1 LIGTT
6 TKVSFADLPRTA
18 QDEIN
23 KRFGEYEVKE
33 VIMFDDNEFNETDMV
48 FYGSSFEDAD
58 NYFVQ
63 LEKTDKNIVIKVTP
77 EGVVSYFTQIKKVS

>member
-1 LIGTT
+1 
-6 TKVSFADLPRTA
+6 
-18 QDEIN
+18 
-23 KRFGEYEVKE
+23 
-33 VIMFDDNEFNETDMV
+33 MFDDNEFNETDMV